1 MKITYDE
8 LVKYNPYFS
17 NNKWEYSMYEEDTAE
32 EDVKEERETDLYANG
47 YADGINACKEVLR
60 DKGFPAYAML
70 LEKYVKLPN

>member
-1 MKITYDE
+1 
-8 LVKYNPYFS
+8 
-17 NNKWEYSMYEEDTAE
+17 MYEEDTAE